1 MDILFKFSLA
11 ISIPIVLFG
20 VFYRLVLA
28 RRKTYNANR
37 LTILSI
43 YFVSLLICPLMT
55 YFHPSVDSASTGI
68 SSNVTVSL
76 QTFFDIPKLC
86 AIIWIGGMVVCL
98 LLTVRYAYRI
108 FKIIRKSEKI
118 RYKGKILCLSE
129 NFNGS
134 PFSIVGYIVMNKA
147 DFGVDKEII
156 LLHELGHVE
165 MRHSLDNIVAQLITI
180 YCWYNPAA
188 WYLKRELKIIH
199 EYQADKY
206 VLKTGVEPKRYQ
218 MLLLRQVVTSR
229 LSLIANDF
237 NTNFLQNR
245 ILMMNSL
252 GKVSK
257 RMYCRY
263 ILLLPMIAFAGF
275 IFTVPAIQ
283 AIMLPQ
289 KALAISQKQ
298 VSIHSVSLSDKEVPE
313 SQRPGI
319 YVNGNHIEWDRLN
332 DVPSDEIKQI
342 TIDKRENSI
351 KIELK

>member
-1 MDILFKFSLA
+1 MDILFKFCLA

-98 LLTVRYAYRI
+98 LLTVRDAYRI

-147 DFGVDKEII
+147 DFGVD
-156 LLHELGHVE
+156 
-165 MRHSLDNIVAQLITI
+165 
-180 YCWYNPAA
+180 
-188 WYLKRELKIIH
+188 
-199 EYQADKY
+199 
-206 VLKTGVEPKRYQ
+206 
-218 MLLLRQVVTSR
+218 
-229 LSLIANDF
+229 
-237 NTNFLQNR
+237 
-245 ILMMNSL
+245 
-252 GKVSK
+252 
-257 RMYCRY
+257 
-263 ILLLPMIAFAGF
+263 
-275 IFTVPAIQ
+275 
-283 AIMLPQ
+283 
-289 KALAISQKQ
+289 
-298 VSIHSVSLSDKEVPE
+298 
-313 SQRPGI
+313 
-319 YVNGNHIEWDRLN
+319 
-332 DVPSDEIKQI
+332 
-342 TIDKRENSI
+342 
-351 KIELK
+351 